1 MRRTMLIVS
10 VAAVVA
16 ACGPT
21 TYLSNVT
28 RYHNLG
34 AATGLTF
41 AIAPDASQQG
51 SLEFAAFADVVSRL
65 MQANGFRPAD
75 QGAATAD
82 LVVMFRY
89 GTDDGRVE
97 IFSTPPFAQEWYWQQ
112 RFRQQAAI
120 PAPWP
125 MYQPIISD
133 VQSTTVFTRWVE
145 LDILDGPKLRQGLRE
160 KLFEGRAVSEGR
172 SRDHQVVPYVI
183 EALFADFPGPNGQTV
198 PVRVIE
204 EPGPMRRQ

>member
-1 MRRTMLIVS
+1 MRRTMMIVS

-28 RYHNLG
+28 RYHNL
-34 AATGLTF
+34 AAAQGRTF
-41 AIAPDASQQG
+41 AIAPEAFQQG

-75 QGAATAD
+75 QGSGAD

-97 IFSTPPFAQEWYWQQ
+97 VFSTPPFAQEWYWQQ

-120 PAPWP
+120 PAPLP
-125 MYQPIISD
+125 AYQPIVSD

-145 LDILDGPKLRQGLRE
+145 LDILDGPMLRSGRRE

-172 SRDHQVVPYVI
+172 SRDHTMLPYVI

-198 PVRVIE
+198 PVRVVE
-204 EPGPMRRQ
+204 EPRTIRRQ